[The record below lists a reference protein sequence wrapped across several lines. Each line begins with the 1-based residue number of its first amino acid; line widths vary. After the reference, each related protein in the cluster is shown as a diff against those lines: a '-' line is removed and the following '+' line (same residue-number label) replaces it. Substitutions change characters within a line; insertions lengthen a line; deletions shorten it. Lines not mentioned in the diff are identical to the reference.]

1 VSTRPV
7 AMSNR
12 SSDRKAVICI
22 FAKPPRPGE
31 VKTRLVPLLGAE
43 RAAALAEA
51 FLQDTV
57 AMVRQCSW
65 AECVIAATQPLERDY
80 FSQKGLWLQGD
91 GDLGMRLERIFQRG
105 LRRHEMVFALGAD
118 SPGMPCGYLQEA
130 MGALHTADAVLGPA
144 SDGGFCF
151 LGLKKCPAGIFDG
164 ITWSSPETMAS
175 TMRALQAHGLRVTV
189 GQPWFDV
196 DTPEDLEHLREV
208 LQKTPT
214 AAPVTAELLRGWK

>member
-1 VSTRPV
+1 
-7 AMSNR
+7 MSNR

-80 FSQKGLWLQGD
+80 FSQQQLWLQGD
-91 GDLGMRLERIFQRG
+91 GNLGTRLEGIFQRG
-105 LRRHEMVFALGAD
+105 LQHHEIVFALGAD
-118 SPGMPCGYLQEA
+118 SPGMPAEHLRQAMEA
-130 MGALHTADAVLGPA
+130 LRTADAVFGPA
-144 SDGGFCF
+144 ADGGFCF

-164 ITWSSPETMAS
+164 IAWSTPATMAS
-175 TMRALQAHGLRVTV
+175 TMRALQDHGLRVSV

-196 DTPEDLEHLREV
+196 DTSEDLEHLREV

-214 AAPVTAELLRGWK
+214 AALATAELLRGWK